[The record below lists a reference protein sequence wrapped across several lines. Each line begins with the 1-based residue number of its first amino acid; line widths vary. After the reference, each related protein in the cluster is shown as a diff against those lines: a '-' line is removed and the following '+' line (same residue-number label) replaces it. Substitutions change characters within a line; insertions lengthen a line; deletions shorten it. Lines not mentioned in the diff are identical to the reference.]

1 MRQNL
6 IHTLGLAIG
15 CSVGAAALACVSTN
29 AAVLDN
35 SVKLART
42 CSEGVTVYTAP
53 DKVGKPY
60 QEIALLNSK
69 GETSWTS
76 EGGMVN
82 SQRKK
87 AAELG
92 ANGIIIGDVNE
103 PKPGTKIIGALVGT
117 GSERKGKAVAI
128 WIPED
133 SVKGARVCAR
143 R

>member
-1 MRQNL
+1 MRPL
-6 IHTLGLAIG
+6 VPLVLLAG
-15 CSVGAAALACVSTN
+15 CVSTN

-42 CSEGVTVYTAP
+42 CSEGVMVYTAP
-53 DKVGKPY
+53 DRVGKPY
-60 QEIALLNSK
+60 QEIALLNSS
-69 GETSWTS
+69 GESSWTT

-92 ANGIIIGDVNE
+92 ANGIIVGGIDE
-103 PKPGTKIIGALVGT
+103 PKPGTKIIGAVLGT
-117 GSERKGKAVAI
+117 GAERKGKAMAI
-128 WIPED
+128 WVPED
-133 SVKGARVCAR
+133 SAKSAEICER

>member
-1 MRQNL
+1 MSRQSAL
-6 IHTLGLAIG
+6 
-15 CSVGAAALACVSTN
+15 AALMLTSLSGLVAGCVSTN

-42 CSEGVTVYTAP
+42 CSDGVMVYTSSE
-53 DKVGKPY
+53 KVGKPY

-69 GETSWTS
+69 GETGFTS

-87 AAELG
+87 AADLG
-92 ANGIIIGDVNE
+92 ANGIILTGVNE
-103 PKPGTKIIGALVGT
+103 PNAGTKIIGALVGT

-128 WIPED
+128 WVPDD
-133 SVKGARVCAR
+133 SVKSAGLCAQR
-143 R
+143 